1 MKKVLNNK
9 LIGFT
14 ISKKE
19 IDHTDIDILNSNLSI
34 KKINH
39 NNLFIYLW
47 GIGDI
52 NKCKINSKYSLSF
65 PLNDSLLDR
74 NILISF
80 EDENIVIE
88 NDWLG
93 SIPVLYNSK
102 ELINSTLSRKTLKN
116 KTIHPEGLNNYFEFG
131 YSVLEQTPFKNVKFM
146 RYFSKIV
153 IDSNNLN
160 VVYKEDHILKKMEWS
175 LFC

>member
-1 MKKVLNNK
+1 MNK

-19 IDHTDIDILNSNLSI
+19 IDHTDIDIFNSNLSI

-39 NNLFIYLW
+39 NDLFIYLW
-47 GIGDI
+47 GVGDI
-52 NKCKINSKYSLSF
+52 DKCKIDSKYSLSF
-65 PLNDSLLDR
+65 PLTASLLDR

-93 SIPVLYNSK
+93 SIPVFYNPN
-102 ELINSTLSRKTLKN
+102 ELIVSTLSRKTLN
-116 KTIHPEGLNNYFEFG
+116 DKTIHPEGLNNYFEFG
-131 YSVLEQTPFKNVKFM
+131 YSVFEQTPFNDVKFI

-160 VVYKEDHILKKMEWS
+160 VVYKEDYILKKMEWS
-175 LFC
+175 IVC

>member
-1 MKKVLNNK
+1 MNK
-9 LIGFT
+9 IIGFT

-19 IDHTDIDILNSNLSI
+19 IDHTAIDIFNSDLSI
-34 KKINH
+34 KAINH
-39 NNLFIYLW
+39 NKSFIYLW
-47 GIGDI
+47 GIGNI
-52 NKCKINSKYSLSF
+52 GKCKIDAKYSLSF
-65 PLNDSLLDR
+65 PLNSSLLDR

-80 EDENIVIE
+80 QEKNTVVE

-93 SIPVLYNSK
+93 SIPIFYNSK
-102 ELINSTLSRKTLKN
+102 ELIISTLSRKTLKN
-116 KTIHPEGLNNYFEFG
+116 KIIHPEGLNNYFEFG
-131 YSVLEQTPFKNVKFM
+131 YSVLEQTLFKNVKFM

-160 VVYKEDHILKKMEWS
+160 VVYKEDHILKKMEWF